1 MMSEKPFT
9 VQSYVDFLNEKKL
22 MGSKCKECGN
32 IDLPPRLVCSK
43 CFKSNPEWIEVKG
56 TGQLATF
63 TTIYI
68 GSSFMNAK
76 GYSPKKPY
84 CFGTVDLDS
93 GVSLAGHIKGVN
105 ESDPDSI
112 QIGMRLKVVFE
123 DGTESFIDRSGKQ
136 EERPKVFL
144 TFMPE

>member
-1 MMSEKPFT
+1 MSEKPYT

-43 CFKSNPEWIEVKG
+43 CFKSKPEWVEIDGKG
-56 TGQLATF
+56 KLATF
-63 TTIYI
+63 TTIHI
-68 GSSFMNAK
+68 GSSLMNAK
-76 GYSPKKPY
+76 GYSQEKPY

-105 ESDPDSI
+105 ELDPDSI
-112 QIGMRLKVVFE
+112 QIGMRVKVEFE
-123 DGTESFIDRSGKQ
+123 DGTEIFIDRKGK
-136 EERPKVFL
+136 EGERPKVFL
-144 TFMPE
+144 SFVPE

>member
-1 MMSEKPFT
+1 MSEKPFT
-9 VQSYVDFLNEKKL
+9 VQSFVDFLNQKKL

-32 IDLPPRLVCSK
+32 IDLPPRLICSK
-43 CFKSNPEWIEVKG
+43 CYKSKPEWVEVEGRGK
-56 TGQLATF
+56 LASY
-63 TTIYI
+63 TTIHI

-93 GVSLAGHIKGVN
+93 GPSLAGHVKGVN
-105 ESDPDSI
+105 ESDPESI
-112 QIGMRLKVVFE
+112 KIGMRLKVEYE
-123 DGTESFIDRSGKQ
+123 DGTESFIDRKGNK